1 MKQSPEVPPHLLTIR
16 QAAKQ
21 LGISRTMLRQM
32 IALGHLMTWREGER
46 VYVDPLSARAALNRL
61 R

>member
-1 MKQSPEVPPHLLTIR
+1 MKRSPDVPPHLLTIR

-21 LGISRTMLRQM
+21 LGVSRTALRQM
-32 IALGHLMTWREGER
+32 IALGHLMAWREGNR
-46 VYVDPLSARAALNRL
+46 VYVDPMSAQAAIDRL